1 MITKKSNNTEINSL
15 SSYSVR
21 ENTVN
26 LTTINIDSRN
36 KGYLVDQKLID
47 ILLAQL
53 VPVSFSAFKD
63 KLLLDLASASNLEE
77 LTAKFN
83 DGVYI
88 QTIVEKLNPII
99 DEPIASVE
107 GLDAWYDGN
116 NEEGPRV
123 VGKIDLDSSNMM
135 A

>member
-53 VPVSFSAFKD
+53 VPVSFQAFKD
-63 KLLLDLASASNLEE
+63 KLLMDLAYAENLEE
-77 LTAKFN
+77 LTSKFN

-88 QTIVEKLNPII
+88 QTIVEKLNP
-99 DEPIASVE
+99 PVASSE
-107 GLDAWYDGN
+107 GLDEWYDGN
-116 NEEGPRV
+116 GPRV
-123 VGKIDLDSSNMM
+123 IGKIDLESNMM
-135 A
+135 D

>member
-1 MITKKSNNTEINSL
+1 MITKKSNNTEINL
-15 SSYSVR
+15 LTSYSVR

-47 ILLAQL
+47 ILLNQL
-53 VPVSFSAFKD
+53 VPVKFTAFRD
-63 KLLLDLASASNLEE
+63 KLLLDLSYAENLEE

-88 QTIVEKLNPII
+88 QTIVEKLNP
-99 DEPIASVE
+99 PVASSE
-107 GLDAWYDGN
+107 GLDEWYDGN
-116 NEEGPRV
+116 GPKV
-123 VGKIDLDSSNMM
+123 IGKIDLDSSNMM

>member
-15 SSYSVR
+15 FSYSVR

-53 VPVSFSAFKD
+53 VPVSFQAFKD
-63 KLLLDLASASNLEE
+63 KLLMDLSYAESLEC
-77 LTAKFN
+77 LTAIFN

-88 QTIVEKLNPII
+88 QTIVEKLNPIV
-99 DEPIASVE
+99 EPAASLEEIAE
-107 GLDAWYDGN
+107 
-116 NEEGPRV
+116 EIRQEGPKV

>member
-15 SSYSVR
+15 FSYSVR

-47 ILLAQL
+47 ILLSQL
-53 VPVSFSAFKD
+53 VPVSFSAFRD

-107 GLDAWYDGN
+107 GLDDWYDGN
-116 NEEGPRV
+116 NEEGPKV
-123 VGKIDLDSSNMM
+123 VGKIDLDTI

>member
-1 MITKKSNNTEINSL
+1 MITKKSNNTEINLL

-53 VPVSFSAFKD
+53 VPVSFNEFRD
-63 KLLLDLASASNLEE
+63 NLLLDLASASNLEE
-77 LTAKFN
+77 LTSKFN

-88 QTIVEKLNPII
+88 QTIVEKINPFV
-99 DEPIASVE
+99 EPVASEE
-107 GLDAWYDGN
+107 GLDEWYDGN
-116 NEEGPRV
+116 GPKV
-123 VGKIDLDSSNMM
+123 IGKIDLDSSNMM